1 MGSTDA
7 AQWTL
12 ASGGAQ
18 LRFTASRVRAA
29 YSPGFLVVC
38 AFVGVA
44 AGSVAGVAGS
54 EAAGAVL
61 VAVLVGG
68 VIAALVGYF
77 RLSAQACPITLT
89 LSGETA
95 TVSIGGDGDSVDRTV
110 APLAELRRIVI
121 VHDGAPARVM
131 VDAAGRRERWTVGQL
146 HRNNRPEEHLPLPPA
161 ALGTVLR
168 GLGLRLETERAR
180 GIRTT
185 TISPGA

>member
-1 MGSTDA
+1 MGDTDA

-12 ASGGAQ
+12 VSGGAQ

-29 YSPGFLVVC
+29 YSPGFLAVC
-38 AFVGVA
+38 AFVGVTT
-44 AGSVAGVAGS
+44 GGVAGVAGS
-54 EAAGAVL
+54 GLASAVL
-61 VAVLVGG
+61 VAILVGG

-77 RLSAQACPITLT
+77 RLSTQARPITLT

-95 TVSIGGDGDSVDRTV
+95 TVSIGGDSADRTV

-121 VHDGAPARVM
+121 VHDGAPARVV

-161 ALGTVLR
+161 ALVTTLR
-168 GLGLRLETERAR
+168 GLGLRLETERVR

-185 TISPGA
+185 TILPA